1 MSRLDE
7 LIKELCPN
15 GVEYKKLGEL
25 GTLYNGLTGKNKNDF
40 IEGNQKYIT
49 YVNVFNNISIDIE
62 TQDKVKIDRNEKQN
76 KVEYGDV
83 IFTASSENIEDVG
96 MTSVLTNLIEEDLYL
111 NSFCFGLRFSTD
123 IMLPSFSKYLFRSE
137 NLRKQIRKTA
147 NGVTRYNISKE
158 KIKEILV
165 PILPLK
171 IQEEIVRILDD
182 YTKSVKELK
191 EKLNAELITRKKQYS
206 WYRDYLLKFENKIK
220 IVKLGELFEFKN
232 GINKEKSSFGKGT
245 PIINYVNVYKKN
257 KIYFEDLQGLVE
269 ATDDELIRYKVK
281 RGDVF
286 FTRTSET
293 IEEIGFT
300 SVLLEDIENCVF
312 SGFLLR
318 ARPLTDLLLP
328 EYCAYCFSTSS
339 MRNAIIRKST
349 YTTRALIN
357 GTSLSQIEIPL
368 PPLEVQKRIVEV
380 LDNFEKTC
388 KELNIE
394 LSSEIEIKEKEYEF
408 VRNYLLTFEEKSRQA
423 ILACELA
430 SLRSKQQAQNLIKIL
445 QYVYGYVE
453 VRLGDIAS
461 IVRGNGL
468 QKRDFTEEGVG
479 CIHYGQIYTKYGM
492 VAEKTISFVEESL
505 AEKLRKVEKGDIIFA
520 VTSENIED
528 LCKCVVWLGEDE
540 IVTGG
545 HTAIL
550 KHNQNS
556 KFLAYYFQTEAFHS
570 QKRKLATGTKVMD
583 ITATKLEEILISL
596 PPLEEQ
602 QRIVDILDRFD
613 KLCNDISEGLPAEI
627 EARQKQY
634 EYYREKLLSF
644 KKI

>member
-111 NSFCFGLRFSTD
+111 NSFCFGFRFSTD

-182 YTKSVKELK
+182 YTKSVEELK

-206 WYRDYLLKFENKIK
+206 WYRDYLLKFENKVK

-269 ATDDELIRYKVK
+269 ATDDELTRYKVK

-394 LSSEIEIKEKEYEF
+394 LSSEIEKKQKEYEF

-453 VRLGDIAS
+453 VRLGDIGS

-492 VAEKTISFVEESL
+492 ATEKTISFVEESL
-505 AEKLRKVEKGDIIFA
+505 AEKLRKVEKGNIIFA

-528 LCKCVVWLGEDE
+528 LCKCVVWLGEEE

-583 ITATKLEEILISL
+583 VTATKLEEILIPL

-634 EYYREKLLSF
+634 EYYREKLLNF
-644 KKI
+644 KKL